1 MTKSAPSPEQSNDG
15 QAPTSPVGGFAT
27 FSADDYKAFF
37 RHHPGG
43 VALITAVGP
52 NGPVAL
58 TATSVASVS
67 AEPPLLVF
75 SVSSMSSSLPTLKVA
90 ETVVVHLLGA
100 DDIPL
105 AKLGATS
112 GIDRFAD
119 TSLWTGL
126 VTGEPVF
133 HRTRWVRA
141 RVLERVDAGGSV
153 LIVGQAI
160 QSNVSAAE
168 PHPEPVG
175 LAYVNRQ
182 WHRLT
187 KDSLIE

>member
-1 MTKSAPSPEQSNDG
+1 MTQSATNPEQSNPVAHG
-15 QAPTSPVGGFAT
+15 APETHGFPV
-27 FSADDYKAFF
+27 FSGDDYKAVF

-52 NGPVAL
+52 HGPIAL

-75 SVSSMSSSLPTLKVA
+75 SVSAISSSLPTLQVA
-90 ETVVVHLLGA
+90 ETVVVHFLGA

-133 HRTRWVRA
+133 HGTRWVRA
-141 RVLERVDAGGSV
+141 RVLDRFAAGGST
-153 LIVGQAI
+153 LIVAQAI
-160 QSNVSAAE
+160 QSNVSAAN
-168 PHPEPVG
+168 PSPEPVG
-175 LAYVNRQ
+175 LAYVNRT
-182 WHRLT
+182 WHRLDD
-187 KDSLIE
+187 DSTVD